1 MNSGSILVINAGSSS
16 LKFSLFR
23 LDTAGALQLAVR
35 GQIDGIGS
43 RPQFKVKD
51 DAGQVRVERELA
63 VTDVREVKDAIALAG
78 LWLHEQF
85 PGESLRA
92 VGHRVVHGGAD
103 YAQPVLVDDAV
114 FADLEKLTPL
124 APLHQPHNLAA
135 IRALRETRP
144 ELPQVACFDTAFHR
158 THPQLAD
165 VYALPWEY
173 YAAGVRRYGF
183 HGLSYEYI
191 ASALPQVAP
200 AIAQGRV
207 IVAHLGSGASLCALR
222 AGKSVDSTMGFS
234 PLDGI
239 PMGTRPGALDPGVLL
254 YLVGQRGMTAAALE
268 KLLYQ
273 QSGLLGLS
281 GVSNDMRLL
290 QDSAEPRAQLAV
302 DYFVHYVAKEIG
314 ALAAVLGGLDA
325 LVFTAG
331 IGENAPAIRA
341 RIVAACAWLGVT
353 LDSDANQRGDAC
365 ISTADS
371 SASAWVVPTN
381 EELMIAR
388 HAFTR
393 NSGVRNSGV
402 RSFIITLAKSSST
415 RISSKPLAPA

>member
-1 MNSGSILVINAGSSS
+1 
-16 LKFSLFR
+16 
-23 LDTAGALQLAVR
+23 
-35 GQIDGIGS
+35 
-43 RPQFKVKD
+43 
-51 DAGQVRVERELA
+51 
-63 VTDVREVKDAIALAG
+63 
-78 LWLHEQF
+78 
-85 PGESLRA
+85 
-92 VGHRVVHGGAD
+92 
-103 YAQPVLVDDAV
+103 V

-124 APLHQPHNLAA
+124 APLHQPHNLAG

-191 ASALPQVAP
+191 ASVLPQVAP

-222 AGKSVDSTMGFS
+222 AGRSVDSTMGFS

-268 KLLYQ
+268 KLLYK

-290 QDSAEPRAQLAV
+290 QESAAPRAQLAV
-302 DYFVHYVAKEIG
+302 DYFVHYVAREIG

-341 RIVAACAWLGVT
+341 RIVAACAWLGIA
-353 LDSDANQRGDAC
+353 LDHDANQRGDAC
-365 ISTADS
+365 ISRAAS
-371 SASAWVVPTN
+371 VVSAWMVPTN

-388 HAFTR
+388 HA
-393 NSGVRNSGV
+393 
-402 RSFIITLAKSSST
+402 LAQVQG
-415 RISSKPLAPA
+415 A